1 VAAVDALTAAAIARF
16 RALSAIQPLATV
28 ADDGRTA
35 GFGEFATCFSQP
47 ARAQVA
53 TPAAMNKKAQRIT
66 EDEVRVRLE
75 TTGAR
80 EARRTD
86 AKDGA
91 DTYFLGPE

>member
-1 VAAVDALTAAAIARF
+1 
-16 RALSAIQPLATV
+16 
-28 ADDGRTA
+28 
-35 GFGEFATCFSQP
+35 
-47 ARAQVA
+47 
-53 TPAAMNKKAQRIT
+53 MNKKAQRIT

-75 TTGAR
+75 TSGAR